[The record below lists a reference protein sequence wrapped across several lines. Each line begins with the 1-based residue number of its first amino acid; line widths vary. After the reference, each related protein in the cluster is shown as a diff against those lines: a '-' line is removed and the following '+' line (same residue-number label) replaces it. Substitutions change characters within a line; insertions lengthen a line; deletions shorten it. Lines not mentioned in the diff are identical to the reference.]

1 MTRSRRY
8 SMLLIAGLCMAA
20 TASAQSLAPDT
31 ARTAPATA
39 TSDTASNGSTGG
51 PRLATLSTG
60 IHRQS
65 VVDEGAETQRRQPQ
79 SVGKLVALMVVGG
92 AAIVLGAVIGD
103 DGGTVFMVGG
113 AGTLLYGLYEYLK

>member
-1 MTRSRRY
+1 MTLSRRY

-20 TASAQSLAPDT
+20 TASAQSVATPDT

-39 TSDTASNGSTGG
+39 PSDSVTSGG
-51 PRLATLSTG
+51 PRMASLSTG
-60 IHRQS
+60 IRRVS
-65 VVDEGAETQRRQPQ
+65 SVDEAAATQRRQPQ
-79 SVGKLVALMVVGG
+79 SVGRPVALMIVGG

-103 DGGTVFMVGG
+103 DVGTVFMVGG